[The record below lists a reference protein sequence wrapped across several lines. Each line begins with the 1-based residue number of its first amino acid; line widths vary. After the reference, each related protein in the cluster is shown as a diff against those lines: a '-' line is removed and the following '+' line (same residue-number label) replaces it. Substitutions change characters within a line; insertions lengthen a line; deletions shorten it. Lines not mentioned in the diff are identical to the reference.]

1 MSETADAFFD
11 GGRLCGRVLF
21 ASFAQVRAE
30 GEALIDA
37 AEAQVELDLSGLE
50 YSNSLAVGAMVAW
63 YRRASAQGKVVRFSN
78 VPADLRKIIDVSGL
92 EDLLL

>member
-1 MSETADAFFD
+1 MHCHMEIHQIEGMAMII
-11 GGRLCGRVLF
+11 
-21 ASFAQVRAE
+21 QE
-30 GEALIDA
+30 GEQD
-37 AEAQVELDLSGLE
+37 DLL
-50 YSNSLAVGAMVAW
+50 VAW